1 MEGNSLQ
8 KIHEHLA
15 QNQLTEALEL
25 CEQALAND
33 ENNSEILHLA
43 AITAAHL
50 NQLDRALHFIQR
62 ALTTDRENPQVLNSY
77 GNILLRHHKVDEAI
91 EAFEAAGRTEL
102 AQREKEELAIIKS
115 YLPEQLSAAQVRE
128 AVERIVSEN
137 GFGKADFGK
146 AMGAVMAELNGQA
159 EGTLVAGVL
168 KELLAA

>member
-1 MEGNSLQ
+1 MTTKQQILDDFIKAYKEKKEGNEACPE
-8 KIHEHLA
+8 KLA
-15 QNQLTEALEL
+15 
-25 CEQALAND
+25 
-33 ENNSEILHLA
+33 EILKSMA
-43 AITAAHL
+43 KK
-50 NQLDRALHFIQR
+50 RR
-62 ALTTDRENPQVLNSY
+62 
-77 GNILLRHHKVDEAI
+77 EAI

>member
-1 MEGNSLQ
+1 MTTKQQILDDFIKAYKEKNEI
-8 KIHEHLA
+8 KKR
-15 QNQLTEALEL
+15 TLESIK
-25 CEQALAND
+25 
-33 ENNSEILHLA
+33 SEILVFEKQKEGNEACPEKLA
-43 AITAAHL
+43 
-50 NQLDRALHFIQR
+50 
-62 ALTTDRENPQVLNSY
+62 E
-77 GNILLRHHKVDEAI
+77 ILKSMAKKRHEAI